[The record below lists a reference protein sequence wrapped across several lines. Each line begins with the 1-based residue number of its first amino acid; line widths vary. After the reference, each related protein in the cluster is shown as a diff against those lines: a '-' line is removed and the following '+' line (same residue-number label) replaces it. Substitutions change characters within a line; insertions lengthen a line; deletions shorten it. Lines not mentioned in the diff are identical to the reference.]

1 MPTAA
6 QLKKYM
12 HMSDFDLRVEL
23 VMRLGYDARATWDM
37 NFEQLVMEIEIW
49 EM

>member
-1 MPTAA
+1 MPTAT

-12 HMSDFDLRVEL
+12 HMSDFDLRVEM
-23 VMRLGYDARATWDM
+23 VRLGYDARKTWNM